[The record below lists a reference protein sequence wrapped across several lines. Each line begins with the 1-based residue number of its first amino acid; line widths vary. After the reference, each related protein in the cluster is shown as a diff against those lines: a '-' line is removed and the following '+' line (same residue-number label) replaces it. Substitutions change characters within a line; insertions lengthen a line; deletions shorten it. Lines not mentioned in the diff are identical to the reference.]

1 MKVITSLESFPEL
14 KKPIVLTIG
23 NFDGVHLG
31 HQHVLDTVK
40 TKATQSNGSSV
51 VLTFSNPP
59 QTVLSP
65 GKKLKLL
72 TGIDEKLS
80 LIETYHLDAAL
91 ALPFTKEFASQ
102 TAETFLDELTKHI
115 PLSHLILG
123 YDSRIGKDRM
133 GDKKQ
138 VKTYAK
144 ANGFDVFYCDEVT
157 VNGEIVSSSR
167 IRTLI
172 ELGNLQQAEAY
183 LGRQFSHTLRPQPGK
198 GMGKVIGFS
207 TLNFNIQ
214 DLVVPPTG
222 VYSVWLESKGLRH
235 KSIANLGYAPTVRHD
250 PFPQLEV
257 HVIDQNFHSDEET
270 LTVIFH
276 RKIRDEKKF
285 SNIELLAEQIKQD
298 IDVAKKQL
306 GDVL

>member
-14 KKPIVLTIG
+14 RKPIVLTIG

-31 HQHVLDTVK
+31 HQHILETVK
-40 TKATQSNGSSV
+40 TKAAQSDGSSAL
-51 VLTFSNPP
+51 LTFSNPP
-59 QTVLSP
+59 QTILSP
-65 GKKLKLL
+65 DKRLKLL
-72 TGIDEKLS
+72 TTLDEKLT
-80 LIETYHLDAAL
+80 LIEAFNIDVAL
-91 ALPFTKEFASQ
+91 ALPFTTEFASQ
-102 TAETFLDELTKHI
+102 TAEAFLGELTKHVS
-115 PLSHLILG
+115 LDHLVLG

-144 ANGFDVFYCDEVT
+144 AHGFDVTYCDEIV

-172 ELGNLQQAEAY
+172 EGGNLQQAEVY
-183 LGRQFSHTLRPQPGK
+183 LGRQFSHQLRPMPGQ

-207 TLNFNIQ
+207 TLNFNIK

-222 VYSVWLESKGLRH
+222 VYSVWLESNGLRH
-235 KSIANLGYAPTVRHD
+235 KSIANLGVAPTVRND
-250 PFPQLEV
+250 QFPQLEV
-257 HVIDQNFHSDEET
+257 HVIDRYFQTDEEA

-285 SNIELLAEQIKQD
+285 SSIESLAEQIKQD
-298 IDVAKKQL
+298 IAVAKKQL
-306 GDVL
+306 AET